1 MATRR
6 CIIVLNNKVLP
17 LRQNF
22 HISAFIGEEVK
33 TVNIYSRKFHLIKLL
48 QQRSEL
54 FYWCIVKMNTT
65 ELTSHFFFIHHFC
78 SLGTSSCLLP
88 VSFLEF
94 VLFIVHGV
102 SKLLFSIS
110 SNPIPAV
117 TDVCSSLSLVLL
129 RTYIWLLERERERK
143 PNSQHKAG
151 SDCCC
156 CKVVLYS

>member
-1 MATRR
+1 MATHR

-48 QQRSEL
+48 QQKSEL
-54 FYWCIVKMNTT
+54 FYWCIVKMKVKTNTT
-65 ELTSHFFFIHHFC
+65 ELTSHFFFPYTISAHWE
-78 SLGTSSCLLP
+78 LLP

-102 SKLLFSIS
+102 SKLLFSTS

-129 RTYIWLLERERERK
+129 RTYI
-143 PNSQHKAG
+143 
-151 SDCCC
+151 
-156 CKVVLYS
+156 